1 MTHLNDL
8 SKVYKEQI
16 ASQETQEEG
25 YKPIDK
31 EKENKMYRRAGN
43 LARTSL
49 SSKGKKKEDAQ
60 NKSSKIVSAIARQKE
75 NERFAKMGDERA
87 RSNYKEEVEQ
97 VDENR
102 AAMGRINKE
111 YHRKKEADEM
121 AARAKA
127 PKNKKPLPKR
137 KNDNPMYDAK
147 SAGSSRVKGFKFTGE
162 EVEEGK

>member
-49 SSKGKKKEDAQ
+49 C
-60 NKSSKIVSAIARQKE
+60 
-75 NERFAKMGDERA
+75 FAETPDGP
-87 RSNYKEEVEQ
+87 
-97 VDENR
+97 
-102 AAMGRINKE
+102 G
-111 YHRKKEADEM
+111 
-121 AARAKA
+121 
-127 PKNKKPLPKR
+127 
-137 KNDNPMYDAK
+137 
-147 SAGSSRVKGFKFTGE
+147 
-162 EVEEGK
+162 

>member
-49 SSKGKKKEDAQ
+49 LLRVRRKK
-60 NKSSKIVSAIARQKE
+60 
-75 NERFAKMGDERA
+75 ML
-87 RSNYKEEVEQ
+87 
-97 VDENR
+97 
-102 AAMGRINKE
+102 RINPQRLYLQLLVRKRMSVLLKWVMRE
-111 YHRKKEADEM
+111 QEATIRKK
-121 AARAKA
+121 
-127 PKNKKPLPKR
+127 
-137 KNDNPMYDAK
+137 
-147 SAGSSRVKGFKFTGE
+147 
-162 EVEEGK
+162 